1 LNTAEGQTDPRADFS
16 GAGPVFASI
25 AAALASLAFFRI
37 WGLFSMSLA
46 GPGEMELSG
55 AALAREMKGPIPWV
69 YLTPVA
75 ILSIILI
82 SAVRLVNPS
91 LRIRWAYSIFLPLAG
106 ITLLVWPAEAL
117 AKITHHFSQLQIMGE
132 GTMRLTWSWWVYCLS
147 LGIVVTFGIIEL
159 ASIVRNSMK
168 NKTKEYAR
176 SR

>member
-1 LNTAEGQTDPRADFS
+1 LNTAEGQTDPRSDYS

-25 AAALASLAFFRI
+25 CAALASLAFFRI

-176 SR
+176 GR